1 MNKHRPKHNFTDRD
15 LDRVLL
21 TLWTRDDL
29 IFIPSDIESRSPSLY
44 ICTTGPGPESVH
56 STRGKEAAPDK
67 SKTDFV
73 RSLYLLILE
82 RSPRSENGRRLCLKS
97 RPRYSRPY
105 RTSILYTYKIS
116 SFSTSLSRAP
126 STGLIPSSAISF
138 QWIGKRSPTR
148 TYMRID
154 I

>member
-1 MNKHRPKHNFTDRD
+1 MNKRRPKHNFTDRD

-82 RSPRSENGRRLCLKS
+82 RGRLAQKMAADYALKAGRDIAGPTGPLYFIRTRFHRSL
-97 RPRYSRPY
+97 PP
-105 RTSILYTYKIS
+105 
-116 SFSTSLSRAP
+116 
-126 STGLIPSSAISF
+126 
-138 QWIGKRSPTR
+138 
-148 TYMRID
+148 
-154 I
+154 